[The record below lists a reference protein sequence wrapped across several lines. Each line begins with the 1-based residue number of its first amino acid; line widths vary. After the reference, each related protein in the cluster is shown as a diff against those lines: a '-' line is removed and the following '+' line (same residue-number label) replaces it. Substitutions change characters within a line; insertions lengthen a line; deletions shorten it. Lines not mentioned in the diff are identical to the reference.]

1 MPNVNP
7 PASTSSAA
15 RSSDMASEVA
25 DDMAAI
31 FGEGQRAGD
40 EALRRAD
47 PHAGA
52 LQGKRL
58 RSRPLIVTLLS
69 VAGFAAMIG
78 TGVVVGNSVGAA
90 NVDPSARPTTVAAR
104 PAPTPASR
112 SESRTAT
119 PMALPPEVMPDAMVA
134 SAAPVD
140 VPASATVVAK
150 LPKQAMTA
158 SVPPRL
164 AFRETPGD
172 GERPDVS
179 FRRSPRV
186 IQDQSTNP
194 PVAIA
199 AGPRTDCYGDA
210 DCTNVRL
217 YAADGDV
224 ARAYADA
231 TSSGVR
237 VRDLRG
243 YRSEWIRA
251 RNVAADRPREALRI
265 YAMVAADLRM
275 LADDAAA
282 DDRTPWQ

>member
-7 PASTSSAA
+7 PASTPLAV

-40 EALRRAD
+40 ETLRRAD
-47 PHAGA
+47 PHVGA
-52 LQGKRL
+52 PQGTRQ

-69 VAGFAAMIG
+69 VAGLAATIG

-90 NVDPSARPTTVAAR
+90 NADPSARPTTVAAR
-104 PAPTPASR
+104 PAPMPASGA
-112 SESRTAT
+112 ENRTPT

-134 SAAPVD
+134 SAAPPD
-140 VPASATVVAK
+140 LPASATAVARP
-150 LPKQAMTA
+150 PKQAMAA
-158 SVPPRL
+158 STPPRL
-164 AFRETPGD
+164 AFRETRDD

-179 FRRSPRV
+179 FRRIPRV
-186 IQDQSTNP
+186 IQDQPANP
-194 PVAIA
+194 PAAIA
-199 AGPRTDCYGDA
+199 AGPRSDCYGDA

-224 ARAYADA
+224 ARAYAEA

-265 YAMVAADLRM
+265 YDMVAADLRM
-275 LADDAAA
+275 LADDAAT
-282 DDRTPWQ
+282 DDRTPWR